1 MKIIDWLK
9 DFFGR
14 HEVQAKVEVKT
25 PWPDK
30 WPFPAV
36 LGTPSADFN
45 PRPKKKPTVKKA
57 TTRIVKDKAIKSMT
71 EKPAPVKNKTAA
83 KAASKKKKATK

>member
-14 HEVQAKVEVKT
+14 HEIQAKVEVKS
-25 PWPDK
+25 PWPY
-30 WPFPAV
+30 PTV
-36 LGTPSADFN
+36 LGTPSADFD

-57 TTRIVKDKAIKSMT
+57 TTRKPTIDKDTVIKSMKQ
-71 EKPAPVKNKTAA
+71 KPAPVKNKTAA
-83 KAASKKKKATK
+83 KAATKRKKAAK